1 MDIRLE
7 LLKNSIHDIIDSHL
21 LDITINADE
30 ITNSTAVLVLAQI
43 QGIIKNDAYS
53 DFEAIEEIVKVF
65 EKYNLDFGNRHDF

>member
-7 LLKNSIHDIIDSHL
+7 LLKNSIHDIIDSHFL
-21 LDITINADE
+21 YITINADE
-30 ITNSTAVLVLAQI
+30 ITNSTAVLALAQI

-65 EKYNLDFGNRHDF
+65 EKYSLDFGNRHDF

>member
-21 LDITINADE
+21 SDITINADE
-30 ITNSTAVLVLAQI
+30 IANSTAVLALAQI

-65 EKYNLDFGNRHDF
+65 EKYSLNFGNRHDF